1 MQWAALGPEILRR
14 APTRYVWGNSRSNP
28 THSLIGPTAAALVGA
43 GAVGYWQFGQARENS
58 GSITKGLIQD
68 FEAFNDWSRDVCIT
82 HSLLSESSCRYS

>member
-1 MQWAALGPEILRR
+1 MYGEFSLK
-14 APTRYVWGNSRSNP
+14 SN
-28 THSLIGPTAAALVGA
+28 SLIGPTAAALVGA